1 MKKRNKSNIE
11 IVKDYLAGERPF
23 VQVGYTAKAKK
34 RKVGDRWKDGKG
46 VTWEQRDGY
55 KIRVNEQANLIRE
68 AAKQKCE
75 CGQEIQYGG
84 RLDEL
89 FYRKT
94 GKCFDC
100 VIKEETEYRVLG
112 VFGQFERYKMISN
125 YLGFLL
131 DMKEKIVDSIRYFE
145 KDEGKSLD
153 IICNS
158 EGFIEKFK
166 GLNTTELLAAAKKD
180 LAEITKTID
189 TVAKD
194 KELAKDIFNK
204 ALVKARAEL
213 AKQYAKHPSS

>member
-1 MKKRNKSNIE
+1 MRKRNKSNIE
-11 IVKDYLAGERPF
+11 IVKDYLAGDRPF
-23 VQVGYTAKAKK
+23 IQVGYSGKAKI
-34 RKVGDRWKDGKG
+34 RKNGDRWKDGKG
-46 VTWEQRDGY
+46 ITWEQRDGY
-55 KIRVNEQANLIRE
+55 KIRVNEQANIIRE
-68 AAKQKCE
+68 ASKQKCD

-125 YLGFLL
+125 YLGFLM
-131 DMKEKIVDSIRYFE
+131 DMREKILDSIRYFE

-158 EGFIEKFK
+158 EGFIEKFR
-166 GLNTTELLAAAKKD
+166 GLNTKELLENAKKD
-180 LAEITKTID
+180 LDGISKTID
-189 TVAKD
+189 VVSKD
-194 KELAKDIFNK
+194 KELAQNIFIK
-204 ALVKARAEL
+204 ALGKARTEL
-213 AKQYAKHPSS
+213 TKQYANRSK

>member
-1 MKKRNKSNIE
+1 MRKRNKSNIE
-11 IVKDYLAGERPF
+11 IVKDYIAGDRPF
-23 VQVGYTAKAKK
+23 VQVGYSKAAKK
-34 RKVGDRWKDGKG
+34 RKEGERWKDNRGI
-46 VTWEQRDGY
+46 TWEQRDGY
-55 KIRVNEQANLIRE
+55 KIRVNEQANIIRE
-68 AAKQKCE
+68 ATRQKCA

-125 YLGFLL
+125 YMGFLL
-131 DMKEKIVDSIRYFE
+131 DMKEKILDSIKYFE

-153 IICNS
+153 VICNS

-166 GLNTTELLAAAKKD
+166 GLNTGELLENAKKD

-189 TVAKD
+189 VVSKD
-194 KELAKDIFNK
+194 KELAQNIFVK
-204 ALVKARAEL
+204 ALGKARTEL
-213 AKQYAKHPSS
+213 AKQYAKQSK